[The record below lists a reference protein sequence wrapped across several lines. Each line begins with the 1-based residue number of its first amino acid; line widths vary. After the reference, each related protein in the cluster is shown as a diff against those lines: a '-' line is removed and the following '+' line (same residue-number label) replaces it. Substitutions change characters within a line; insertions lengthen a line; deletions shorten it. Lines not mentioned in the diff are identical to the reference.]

1 MIDLIC
7 AALFAAIITGTA
19 AATRTGAR
27 RIAQHLRDFPGTLV
41 VGAGNGSFVAL
52 GVWALSLP
60 FDVHQPPLRL
70 AVDGC
75 AWALLHVVL
84 ETAEHPARHR

>member
-1 MIDLIC
+1 MVDLIC
-7 AALFAAIITGTA
+7 TALFAAIITGTA
-19 AATRTGAR
+19 AATRTGPR
-27 RIAQHLRDFPGTLV
+27 RIARHLYDFPGTLV
-41 VGAGNGSFVAL
+41 VGAGNGAFVAL

-70 AVDGC
+70 TVDGC

-84 ETAEHPARHR
+84 EVAERKPR